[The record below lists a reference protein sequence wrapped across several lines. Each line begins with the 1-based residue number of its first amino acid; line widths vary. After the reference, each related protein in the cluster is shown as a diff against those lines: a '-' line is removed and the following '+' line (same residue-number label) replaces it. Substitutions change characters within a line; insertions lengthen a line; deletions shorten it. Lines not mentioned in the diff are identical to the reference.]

1 MAVDYA
7 LTGRPDPSTDP
18 YGALTQVRSDWG
30 SDWSQGQP
38 AGGPT
43 YNLSDTMSATYGGLG
58 GQISPSFGNAAT
70 PQFGT
75 NTSGQ
80 RFADLQSA
88 LGNIGYQRSGI
99 QRERATTLDDL
110 TRQFQQTRRPI
121 PGQFNRRGMLDSG
134 QYQRSVGRTYEDE
147 LRRAGRYE
155 LGVQEALNALAAQQ
169 LGAEQQYS
177 RGRLQD
183 ALNAAQAKAT
193 MSATIP
199 EGAFPALS
207 STPMAAAAPALGIP
221 TLPDI
226 PPPIIAPPPPPPAPA
241 PPPAVVAPPPPP
253 PPPPE
258 AIPEVPDLD
267 WIAAYQDQQERA
279 QQALRDEQQARQV
292 AALAKGTAGEYF
304 LPEQTGYG
312 ATTIAPYA
320 MNPEGYAS
328 HSISVP
334 WRPGAT
340 AAHPDDMAAAA
351 ERMVANMIYDP
362 SVSQGLGGYTMN
374 APGLLTS
381 ERARIAAAIQEATG

>member
-7 LTGRPDPSTDP
+7 VTGRTDDP
-18 YGALTQVRSDWG
+18 Y
-30 SDWSQGQP
+30 
-38 AGGPT
+38 PT
-43 YNLSDTMSATYGGLG
+43 RANTMSAAYGGLG
-58 GQISPSFGNAAT
+58 GQISPSFGNTAT

-221 TLPDI
+221 TLPDM

>member
-1 MAVDYA
+1 MAVNYA
-7 LTGRPDPSTDP
+7 MTGRAEDP
-18 YGALTQVRSDWG
+18 Y
-30 SDWSQGQP
+30 
-38 AGGPT
+38 PT
-43 YNLSDTMSATYGGLG
+43 RANTMSATYGGLG
-58 GQISPSFGNAAT
+58 GQASPSFGNTAT

-88 LGNIGYQRSGI
+88 LGNIGYQRSGV
-99 QRERATTLDDL
+99 QRERAKTLDDL

-134 QYQRSVGRTYEDE
+134 QYQRAVGRTYEDE

-169 LGAEQQYS
+169 WAAERQYS
-177 RGRLQD
+177 SGRLQD

-193 MSATIP
+193 LSAAIP

-226 PPPIIAPPPPPPAPA
+226 PPPIIAPPAPAPAPAPAPVPA

-258 AIPEVPDLD
+258 AIPEVPNLA
-267 WIAAYQDQQERA
+267 WLAQQEAEA
-279 QQALRDEQQARQV
+279 QAYRDERQARQV
-292 AALAKGTAGEYF
+292 AALAAGTAGEYF
-304 LPEQTGYG
+304 FPEQSGFG
-312 ATTIAPYA
+312 ATSIAPKA
-320 MNPEGYAS
+320 MNPGGVAS
-328 HSISVP
+328 HVISVP

-340 AAHPDDMAAAA
+340 EVHPDDLAAAS
-351 ERMVANMIYDP
+351 ERMVANSVYDP
-362 SVSQGLGGYTMN
+362 NLHAFGGGYTMN
-374 APGLLTS
+374 APDVLAS
-381 ERARIAAAIQEATG
+381 ERARIAAAIKEATG